1 MKYTVKEF
9 AQEIRKL
16 YPNDYDDL
24 SDEKLVELWLKK
36 YPNDKEKVDLSK
48 EDKVQIKEPSNN
60 TSGSFWGFLRTVIWI
75 ALIGGGIFL
84 FYNSNKNKNYTSTD
98 STSGTEQ
105 SSSVS
110 TVQSSPEEQFN
121 SIPIKSDVSEYI
133 DTCKVLEYYGLDD
146 NIKTDIK
153 RILSDPNPDPENKVG
168 TNCGQQE
175 RRCKW
180 CPNVFNV
187 EGTYSSI
194 YQNVKNY
201 VKPEDIFTA
210 YAVAFAGAFSPS
222 KVNAELVRCCNLY
235 RSGERY
241 LCDYNTQEFCSEKCK
256 TEYKYN
262 H

>member
-1 MKYTVKEF
+1 MEKFCIQCGNQISKNSKFCTNCG
-9 AQEIRKL
+9 RKL
-16 YPNDYDDL
+16 EETNNQ
-24 SDEKLVELWLKK
+24 KQELTIDKHLQENPQKTNNSGGTFRVFK
-36 YPNDKEKVDLSK
+36 Y
-48 EDKVQIKEPSNN
+48 I
-60 TSGSFWGFLRTVIWI
+60 FWI
-75 ALIGGGIFL
+75 AVILGGVYL
-84 FYNSNKNKNYTSTD
+84 FVNYAYSNRSDNYSVTSTD
-98 STSGTEQ
+98 NSTNSPSN
-105 SSSVS
+105 SS
-110 TVQSSPEEQFN
+110 N
-121 SIPIKSDVSEYI
+121 SFEDIVIKSDISEYI

-168 TNCGQQE
+168 TNCGQEE
-175 RRCKW
+175 RSCKW
-180 CPNVFNV
+180 CSNVFNV

-201 VKPEDIFTA
+201 VKPEDVFTA
-210 YAVAFAGAFSPS
+210 YAVAIAGAFSPS

-235 RSGERY
+235 RNGERY